1 MAAERGGGAA
11 PEREVE
17 EMRGKLEEFLS
28 DCQAEVMA
36 LQAERDTAA
45 VAAALA
51 RPRAVGASMRT
62 HTGASAATHAGG
74 TSRDTEDASAPP
86 KHQAALPV
94 EIAPRD
100 SDDHDDEGESKAMPE
115 IVAADRAADETPVVH
130 VSPAAPPRA
139 SAPLSSPAPVPVPLP
154 ASDRAR
160 ADAEVAARVAAA
172 VHAERRRGEEASK
185 AAVAAAAAAAATAA
199 AAEARAL
206 LQAAAAQSAGSDA
219 RDRPGLPPRAT
230 SEVRTSA
237 PENKSVQSCSD
248 ASCSSQDGGSKSD
261 GGRETSGGEGN
272 YGGEGGERDG
282 SDGGGE
288 PQHQSE
294 EATGAALRELSSQAR
309 LLRAALKA
317 AETDKTRR
325 EETIAGLSK
334 IVRAQQEAI
343 ARATAEREA
352 AAALERT
359 VGALRTKVKESAAHA
374 LAARAEADAA
384 REAGGQWKAH
394 CLAAHEDLAA
404 ARARAAA
411 DATAAAD
418 ALRAA
423 REDCETLAARLA
435 SVEAEHALAV
445 QRASDESR
453 ARDAIFESNGAAL
466 EASRA
471 KLAEGA
477 RELASARE
485 RAREDASAA
494 ERRLRAEVER
504 GRSLKAELARA
515 DESSAALREQL
526 RERDSAAAVAEARAD
541 ELSDQLARRDEAL
554 AYVEGEISRLT
565 DVFKDT
571 QSRLTAER
579 DAALTSAEEA
589 AAERAAAVRAA
600 DDARTRAE
608 AAETAAEAR
617 AAAAEEAATAECD
630 AARAQAEA
638 SRMRAVD
645 AERELVGMLQA
656 MERQKAALLEL
667 ACDRLPSGVG
677 ARRADE
683 PPRER

>member
-219 RDRPGLPPRAT
+219 RDHPGLPPRAT

-237 PENKSVQSCSD
+237 PENKSVQSCD

-261 GGRETSGGEGN
+261 GGRETSRGEGN

-526 RERDSAAAVAEARAD
+526 RERDSAAAAAEARAD

-565 DVFKDT
+565 DVFKDN